1 MNLPSED
8 LESGGFSHIGP
19 VREENQDSICW
30 AEDIA
35 DTGGSLFAVAD
46 GMGGYNNGK
55 LASSLALE
63 NVFGVFKER
72 PGSADQ
78 QLKRGI
84 ASANLAI
91 YQATQRLGAGR
102 MGTTLTAA
110 HLLGSHLTIGHV
122 GDSRAY
128 LLRDGQVTCLTRDH
142 TVVGDMVRM
151 RVLSPDK
158 VRTHAQRSVLT
169 RGLGLNPFVT
179 PDITHHV
186 VREGD
191 ALVLC
196 SDGLWSVIEDEELPQ
211 LNHEASGVSALLNRL
226 VFLAI
231 ERGTDD
237 NVSAVSVR
245 IHCLKP
251 APAGEKQGGWQ
262 WFRSLVH
269 PS

>member
-1 MNLPSED
+1 MDNPSED
-8 LESGGFSHIGP
+8 IELGGFSHIGP
-19 VREENQDSICW
+19 VRDENQDSICW

-35 DTGGSLFAVAD
+35 ETGGSLFAVAD

-55 LASSLALE
+55 LASSMALE
-63 NVFGVFKER
+63 KVFGTFKEKAAS
-72 PGSADQ
+72 PAQ
-78 QLKRGI
+78 HLKRGI
-84 ASANLAI
+84 ETANLAI

-110 HLLGSHLTIGHV
+110 HLSGNRLTIGHV

-128 LLRDGQVTCLTRDH
+128 LVRNQEVTCLTKDH

-151 RVLSPDK
+151 RVLSPEK
-158 VRTHAQRSVLT
+158 VRTHTQRSVLT

-186 VREGD
+186 VKEGD
-191 ALVLC
+191 ALILC

-211 LNHEASGVSALLNRL
+211 LNDEAPGVASLVNRL
-226 VFLAI
+226 IFLAI

-245 IHCLKP
+245 IHCLNP
-251 APAGEKQGGWQ
+251 APTSEKHGGWQ
-262 WFRSLVH
+262 WLRSLVH
-269 PS
+269 PF

>member
-1 MNLPSED
+1 M
-8 LESGGFSHIGP
+8 
-19 VREENQDSICW
+19 
-30 AEDIA
+30 A
-35 DTGGSLFAVAD
+35 DDGGSLFAVAD

-55 LASSLALE
+55 LASSMALE
-63 NVFGVFKER
+63 KIFTAFKEPR
-72 PGSADQ
+72 GSPAQ

-84 ASANLAI
+84 EAANLAI
-91 YQATQRLGAGR
+91 YQATQRLGVGR

-110 HLLGSHLTIGHV
+110 HLAGNHLTIGHV

-128 LLRDGQVTCLTRDH
+128 LVRSQETTCLTRDH

-151 RVLSPDK
+151 HVLTPEK

-186 VREGD
+186 VKEGD
-191 ALVLC
+191 ALILC
-196 SDGLWSVIEDEELPQ
+196 SDGLWSVIEDAEFSQ
-211 LNHEASGVSALLNRL
+211 LNNEASGVASLLSRL
-226 VFLAI
+226 IFLAI

-237 NVSAVSVR
+237 NISAVSVR

-251 APAGEKQGGWQ
+251 ASASEKQGGWQ
-262 WFRSLVH
+262 WLRSLVR
-269 PS
+269 PF

>member
-1 MNLPSED
+1 MTLPSED
-8 LESGGFSHIGP
+8 IESGGFSHIGP

-30 AEDIA
+30 VDDIE
-35 DTGGSLFAVAD
+35 DTGASLFAVAD

-55 LASSLALE
+55 LASSMALD
-63 NVFGVFKER
+63 NVFTTFKTQR
-72 PGSADQ
+72 GSPAQ

-84 ASANLAI
+84 ESANLAI

-110 HLLGSHLTIGHV
+110 YLAGNRLTIGHV

-128 LLRDGQVTCLTRDH
+128 LLRDREATCLTRDH

-151 RVLSPDK
+151 RVLSPEK
-158 VRTHAQRSVLT
+158 VRTHSQRSVLT

-179 PDITHHV
+179 PDISHHIV
-186 VREGD
+186 KEGD

-196 SDGLWSVIEDEELPQ
+196 SDGLWSVIEDQELPQ
-211 LNHEASGVSALLNRL
+211 LNHEASGVSSLLNRL
-226 VFLAI
+226 IFLAI

-251 APAGEKQGGWQ
+251 APAKDKKGSWQ
-262 WFRSLVH
+262 WLRSLVH